1 MREMIEQNEVPGAV
15 TVFATRDGLSHLG
28 VIGHGDADKT
38 RPLRIA
44 SMTKPVTAV
53 AVLMMQDEGKLSI
66 DDPVSKYIPEF
77 GANGVT
83 LRHMLTHTSGMG
95 GGENAGGHGADLCEE
110 ALGIRTGKP
119 VAVLP
124 VGDSHVGARGG
135 SRVGHAD

>member
-53 AVLMMQDEGKLSI
+53 AVLMMQDEGTLSI

-124 VGDSHVGARGG
+124 VGD
-135 SRVGHAD
+135 